1 MATLKTGWMK
11 KLIDG
16 VYTKVFAISHAKCC
30 YYDYANDKTVYD
42 ELGNKVN
49 TVNPSSTGSF
59 SHNRKSGSTVG
70 DYSSTLGYGNIASGE
85 YSHAEGYQTT
95 ASGEYS
101 HAEGVATKASEIC
114 SHAEGYQTTA
124 LEYQHVLGHYNNTTT
139 ATASSSEGTGTGSA
153 FVIGNGTG
161 SSSSNAFRV
170 NDNGQPFGKQGYTT
184 QGCDY
189 AEYFEWFDGNP
200 DDEDR
205 RGYFVTLDGEKIRI
219 AEPGDYILG
228 IVSAWPSVIG
238 NGDEDWLGRYILDD
252 FGACIEETFEYEVT
266 EIDEEIGEE
275 ITVTKTGTKWKE
287 NPDYD
292 PSIPYIE
299 RSKRKEWSTIGM
311 LGVLNVYDDG
321 SCEINGFC
329 KVAGGGIATKAE
341 LSEASYQH
349 PVYRVVNRV
358 TDNIVRVIVK

>member
-30 YYDYANDKTVYD
+30 YYDYTNDKTVYD

-49 TVNPSSTGSF
+49 TVNPASTGSF
-59 SHNRKSGSTVG
+59 SHNRKSGSMVG
-70 DYSSTLGYGNIASGE
+70 NYSSTLGNDNIASGH
-85 YSHAEGYQTT
+85 YALAGGTKTT
-95 ASGEYS
+95 ASGFASCSLGYDTLASGAYS
-101 HAEGVATKASEIC
+101 YSG
-114 SHAEGYQTTA
+114 GYNTTA
-124 LEYQHVLGHYNNTTT
+124 LAYQHALGHYNNTTNAEPGT
-139 ATASSSEGTGTGSA
+139 NAGTGNGTS
-153 FVIGNGTG
+153 FVIGNGIA
-161 SSSSNAFRV
+161 SSTSNAFRV

-266 EIDEEIGEE
+266 EIDEETGEE